1 MLKCLDSKEDLFLK
15 KFLLSRGFKQDCP
28 DGQLSKEKILEMYT
42 MILPAGN
49 AKVKLGAKDKRRI
62 IHAVAQVF
70 VEQIFRIFD
79 KDGNG
84 SIDFKV
90 VDASNLKKVVLAGIY
105 ARHRHD
111 SIWLA

>member
-1 MLKCLDSKEDLFLK
+1 MEFIKTYYG
-15 KFLLSRGFKQDCP
+15 RGFKQDCP

-49 AKVKLGAKDKRRI
+49 AKVELSKRKY
-62 IHAVAQVF
+62 HLKNTQHLYQFLLQVF

-90 VDASNLKKVVLAGIY
+90 VPANLI
-105 ARHRHD
+105 
-111 SIWLA
+111 

>member
-49 AKVKLGAKDKRRI
+49 AKVKLFNWI
-62 IHAVAQVF
+62 I
-70 VEQIFRIFD
+70 
-79 KDGNG
+79 
-84 SIDFKV
+84 
-90 VDASNLKKVVLAGIY
+90 
-105 ARHRHD
+105 
-111 SIWLA
+111 